1 MPPPPFNARSAWDKI
16 RSRLLK
22 SIAKQHPRMTLS
34 ELVFSKSGHV
44 RLREGVT
51 KLENLEAASIYELLN
66 DFSASKW
73 KLTTAN
79 CGSPAKHYLEK
90 LIEQQET
97 PRKRRYVEAESK
109 LGAEEVAGE
118 CQGFDLKPFLSTF
131 SKTLPIKR
139 VPSENITAESFFLN
153 YSTQHKPLLISN
165 HRTLPRWTFEDFK
178 ILFEGCSTMAS
189 RFNPSALEWA
199 GIEGNSEQISM
210 EEFLV
215 EAQTPGYENQIFDIS
230 ILRDDYLRQSLGRE
244 MRIPKFFANDFLKRL
259 AGEKMDGAWPSL
271 FISPQGTGS
280 GLHIDAMSS
289 HFWLGVTSGCKLFR
303 MFPPDYLLQLG
314 GKFIYE
320 SLAFPHDW
328 DERARDFELHWAV
341 VGPGDLIFVPANWA
355 HKVDNLAPTIAISG
369 NFIDKSNVEEAIQDS
384 EISGIL
390 EADSFELAQD
400 LATLTETGGDKMEF
414 LDSDPYLLKQQG
426 T

>member
-22 SIAKQHPRMTLS
+22 TIAKQHPQMTLS
-34 ELVFSKSGHV
+34 EQVFSKTGHL
-44 RLREGVT
+44 RLRECVARLGD
-51 KLENLEAASIYELLN
+51 LEAASIHELLN
-66 DFSASKW
+66 DFSASKQ
-73 KLTTAN
+73 KLKTVN
-79 CGSPAKHYLEK
+79 CGSPAKPYLEK

-97 PRKRRYVEAESK
+97 YRKRRYAEGGIES
-109 LGAEEVAGE
+109 GAEQVVGE
-118 CQGFDLKPFLSTF
+118 NLGFELNSFLSSF

-139 VPSENITAESFFLN
+139 VPSETITTKSFFLN
-153 YSTQHKPLLISN
+153 YSALHKPLLISN
-165 HRTLPRWTFEDFK
+165 HRTLPRWTFDDFK

-189 RFNPSALEWA
+189 RFNPSILEWA
-199 GIEGNSEQISM
+199 GIEGNSEQIDM

-244 MRIPKFFANDFLKRL
+244 IRIPKFFTNDFLKRL
-259 AGEKMDGAWPSL
+259 AGDKMDGAWPSL

-280 GLHIDAMSS
+280 GLHVDAMSS

-303 MFPPDYLLQLG
+303 MFPPDYLSQLG

-328 DERARDFELHWAV
+328 EERSRDFELHWAV

-390 EADSFELAQD
+390 EADSYELAQD
-400 LATLTETGGDKMEF
+400 LTTLIETGGDKMEF
-414 LDSDPYLLKQQG
+414 LDSDPYLFKNG
-426 T
+426 S